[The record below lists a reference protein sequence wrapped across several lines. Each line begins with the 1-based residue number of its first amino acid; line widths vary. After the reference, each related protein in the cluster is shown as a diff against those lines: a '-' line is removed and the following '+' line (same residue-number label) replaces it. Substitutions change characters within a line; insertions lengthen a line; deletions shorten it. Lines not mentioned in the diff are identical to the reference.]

1 MKSASRKTAF
11 FIAKRYVVSRK
22 KHNIINVISIVSMV
36 GIMVC
41 TAALVIV
48 LSVFNGLEETISG
61 WFNDNNPDFMIT
73 LREGKSFETAEFP
86 MEQLRRLDGVSEV
99 DEMVSDLAL
108 VTYQDRQEL
117 LQLIGVDTGSR
128 TMQVYADV
136 LVDGDARPYYGE
148 QACAN
153 LGTVAAGKLLV
164 NLKSYDMLKVYYPK
178 RTKKNLADPASAF
191 NTDYLYPTGVFASNT
206 DHDQNYLVCPIEFAR
221 NLMHYQEQATSMA
234 VYTNLSAD
242 VKKMQKEIESIVGP
256 SFVVKNQQQQEE
268 TLFKTMQSEKLVTY
282 IILAFILFVAAFNII
297 GAIGMLVLEKQRDN
311 AILYSLGASPSL
323 IQRIFLYEGMAVSL
337 IGGILG
343 IIIGV
348 IVCWMQQTF
357 HLIKLGG
364 GDGYYTIPYYPVQM
378 HFTDILLILMTILF
392 INLITAILPAHALKK
407 SINKTSEI

>member
-1 MKSASRKTAF
+1 MKTANQRTAF

-48 LSVFNGLEETISG
+48 MSVFNGLEETISG
-61 WFNDNNPDFMIT
+61 WFNDNNPDFLIT
-73 LREGKSFETAEFP
+73 PKEGKSFATADFP
-86 MEQLRRLDGVSEV
+86 IEKLRDLPQVTDV

-128 TMQVYADV
+128 TMRVYADV
-136 LVDGDARPYYGE
+136 LIDGEARPYYGE
-148 QACAN
+148 QPCAN
-153 LGTVAAGKLLV
+153 IGTVAAGKLLV
-164 NLKSYDMLKVYYPK
+164 NLHSYDLLKVYYPK

-191 NTDYLYPTGVFASNT
+191 NTDFLYPTGVFASNT
-206 DHDQNYLVCPIEFAR
+206 DHDQNYLICPIQFAR
-221 NLMHYQEQATSMA
+221 DLMQYDGQVTAIA
-234 VYTNLSAD
+234 VYKEPLGD
-242 VKKMQKEIESIVGP
+242 VKIMQKAIEDIVGAD
-256 SFVVKNQQQQEE
+256 FVVKNQQQQEE

-343 IIIGV
+343 ILFGV
-348 IVCWMQQTF
+348 IICWMQQTF

-364 GDGYYTIPYYPVQM
+364 GDGYYAIPYYPVQM
-378 HFTDILLILMTILF
+378 HFTDLLLILLTILA
-392 INLITAILPAHALKK
+392 INLITSILPAYMLKK
-407 SINKTSEI
+407 SINKTSDI

>member
-1 MKSASRKTAF
+1 MKNASRRTAF

-61 WFNDNNPDFMIT
+61 WFNDNNPDFMIA
-73 LREGKSFETAEFP
+73 LREGKSFETANFP
-86 MEQLRRLDGVSEV
+86 LEKLRRLEQVTDV

-128 TMQVYADV
+128 TRRVYENV
-136 LVDGDARPYYGE
+136 LIDGQPVMCIGDQP
-148 QACAN
+148 CAN
-153 LGTVAAGKLLV
+153 IGTVAAGKLLV
-164 NLKSYDMLKVYYPK
+164 NLQRYDLMKVYYPK

-191 NTDYLYPTGVFASNT
+191 NTDFLYPTAVFASNT
-206 DHDQNYLVCPIEFAR
+206 DHDQNYIICPIQFAR
-221 NLMHYQEQATSMA
+221 DLMQYQDQATSVA
-234 VYTNLSAD
+234 VYTAPNAE
-242 VKKMQKEIESIVGP
+242 VKTLQKKIEEIVGT
-256 SFVVKNQQQQEE
+256 SFVVKNKRQQEE

-323 IQRIFLYEGMAVSL
+323 IQRIFLYEGLAVSL
-337 IGGILG
+337 VGGILG
-343 IIIGV
+343 IVLGV
-348 IVCWMQQTF
+348 IVCWLQQTF

-378 HFTDILLILMTILF
+378 HFTDILLILLTILI

-407 SINKTSEI
+407 SINKTSDI

>member
-61 WFNDNNPDFMIT
+61 WFNDNNPDFLIT
-73 LREGKSFETAEFP
+73 PKEGKSFATADFP
-86 MEQLRRLDGVSEV
+86 MEELRKIQQVTDV

-117 LQLIGVDTGSR
+117 LQLIGVDTSSR
-128 TMQVYADV
+128 TMQVYAAV

-164 NLKSYDMLKVYYPK
+164 NLKSYDLLKVYYPK

-206 DHDQNYLVCPIEFAR
+206 DHDQNYLICPIQFAR
-221 NLMHYQEQATSMA
+221 DLMQYDGQVTAIA
-234 VYTNLSAD
+234 VYKEPSGD
-242 VKKMQKEIESIVGP
+242 VKTLQKTIEDIVGTG
-256 SFVVKNQQQQEE
+256 FVVKNQRQQEE

-343 IIIGV
+343 IILGV
-348 IVCWMQQTF
+348 IVCWLQQTF
-357 HLIKLGG
+357 HIIKLGG

-378 HFTDILLILMTILF
+378 HFTDILLILLTILL

-407 SINKTSEI
+407 SINKTSDI